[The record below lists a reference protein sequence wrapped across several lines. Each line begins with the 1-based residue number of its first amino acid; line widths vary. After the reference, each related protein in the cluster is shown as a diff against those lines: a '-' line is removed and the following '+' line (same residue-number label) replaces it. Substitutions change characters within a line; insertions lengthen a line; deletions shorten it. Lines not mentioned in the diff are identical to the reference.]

1 MSEMTETDKDF
12 YTIGTSFKKATPGS
26 SLTRSPEDSYTWE
39 KPPVITDSSEAAR
52 FFFTKLLEPKVYNSV
67 LDAVEEGT
75 PLMDISQMLMYQAFV
90 DGVINPDLLLVMVE
104 QVVYMIAA
112 LAERQQI
119 DFIIQEDD
127 EEDIE
132 ENKMQ
137 EALNPQMDSENIEI
151 PKNIAQQLE
160 EANIPER
167 ESLLAPPQEPM
178 PERSSLLG
186 EE

>member
-1 MSEMTETDKDF
+1 M
-12 YTIGTSFKKATPGS
+12 
-26 SLTRSPEDSYTWE
+26 
-39 KPPVITDSSEAAR
+39 
-52 FFFTKLLEPKVYNSV
+52 LL
-67 LDAVEEGT
+67 
-75 PLMDISQMLMYQAFV
+75 YQAYV
-90 DGVINPDLLLVMVE
+90 DGIINPDLLLIMVE

-132 ENKMQ
+132 EDRMQ
-137 EALNPQMDSENIEI
+137 QALSPDMDTENIEI
-151 PKNIAQQLE
+151 PEDIAQQLE
-160 EANIPER
+160 EAEIPER
-167 ESLLAPPQEPM
+167 ESLLAPPQEAM